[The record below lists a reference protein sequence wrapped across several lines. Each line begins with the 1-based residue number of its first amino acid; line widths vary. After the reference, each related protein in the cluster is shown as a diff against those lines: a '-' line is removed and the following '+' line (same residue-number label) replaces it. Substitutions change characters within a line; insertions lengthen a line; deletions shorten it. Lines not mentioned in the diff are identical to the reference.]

1 MSYMADQPLIALAF
15 LVALWFIVKMS
26 EEIIEDEETKRKDVI
41 FSIGTFVLDI
51 IILVSISYL
60 SDSWLVQAINI
71 TSIVIICIVIY
82 RLCKCDKIKK
92 EKA

>member
-26 EEIIEDEETKRKDVI
+26 EEIIEDEETNRKDVI

-51 IILVSISYL
+51 IILVSVSYL
-60 SDSWLVQAINI
+60 SDSWLVQ
-71 TSIVIICIVIY
+71 
-82 RLCKCDKIKK
+82 
-92 EKA
+92 